1 MYPRISPDGGR
12 LAVAVPA
19 NVAVS
24 ASAADLWVFD
34 LSRGGRSRIT
44 FGGNNR
50 FYPVWRPTGDRLAFS
65 SGNSAPNAIAS
76 AAADGSG
83 GQAALL
89 EREGEQYPTSWARD
103 GTIVFEYRN
112 RDEPSL
118 ANWDVWVLPPG
129 GEPTP
134 IVSTP
139 FDEGAPALSPDGQWI
154 AYMSD
159 KSGQDE
165 IYVRPYPGPGPE
177 VTISTGG
184 GTGALWSRSGTELFY
199 MEGNRLMSV
208 AVRPGSTFDW
218 GAPALLFSGTYET
231 LAVDGVAN
239 YDVTPDG
246 RRFVMVK
253 PDDDSESTGEVV
265 LVQNWVEELRRD

>member
-1 MYPRISPDGGR
+1 
-12 LAVAVPA
+12 
-19 NVAVS
+19 
-24 ASAADLWVFD
+24 
-34 LSRGGRSRIT
+34 
-44 FGGNNR
+44 
-50 FYPVWRPTGDRLAFS
+50 
-65 SGNSAPNAIAS
+65 
-76 AAADGSG
+76 
-83 GQAALL
+83 L